1 MNPLDPH
8 NVTSQQLRYEDTWI
22 ISCQKKT
29 DMDILPMLAS
39 ENWMQVPCQT
49 ATNSHTCIF
58 IPPTQAHLFLP
69 TAIGQSSNCLQPSRP
84 RPSNGYQSYPK
95 CSPKRCPNQCKI
107 LLALLPLRMAARP
120 SKVIRQPHECV
131 ASFLEHRLRQND
143 TVYAMVFLKRC
154 HTPRTLTHSQPR
166 TVVPILSSIECITKH
181 LEQHG
186 QELKLISDTLLT

>member
-1 MNPLDPH
+1 MTQQQISMVWSKTQMSSTQFHTCTLLRWTIVNPLDPH

-49 ATNSHTCIF
+49 ATNSHTHTCIF
-58 IPPTQAHLFLP
+58 IPPTQAHLSLP

-131 ASFLEHRLRQND
+131 ASFLEHRLRYED
-143 TVYAMVFLKRC
+143 TW
-154 HTPRTLTHSQPR
+154 
-166 TVVPILSSIECITKH
+166 I
-181 LEQHG
+181 
-186 QELKLISDTLLT
+186 ISC